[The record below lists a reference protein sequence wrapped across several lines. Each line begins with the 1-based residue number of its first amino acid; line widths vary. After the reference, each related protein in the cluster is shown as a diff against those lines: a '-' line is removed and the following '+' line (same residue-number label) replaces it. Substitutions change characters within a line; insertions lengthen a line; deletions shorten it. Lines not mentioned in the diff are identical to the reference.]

1 MKNQNWLRSN
11 QTKKLGRHLVKLH
24 LKYTI
29 KSMYKQTSLGLVKN
43 QPNSVREIK
52 AVLVQ
57 FVTSQPKDIINEL
70 NTKAKLDMVLLQ
82 PENSYAMKKETRTRS
97 SCLQNFFFFGVCF
110 L

>member
-1 MKNQNWLRSN
+1 MKSQNWLRSN

-24 LKYTI
+24 LKYPI
-29 KSMYKQTSLGLVKN
+29 KSMYKQTNLRLVKN

-82 PENSYAMKKETRTRS
+82 PENS
-97 SCLQNFFFFGVCF
+97 
-110 L
+110 

>member
-1 MKNQNWLRSN
+1 
-11 QTKKLGRHLVKLH
+11 
-24 LKYTI
+24 
-29 KSMYKQTSLGLVKN
+29 MYKQTSLGLVKN